1 MGPLSLRKR
10 QWDVEARSTGA
21 WRTFVAG
28 KMGQVETPA
37 VRWHT
42 LGIPELER
50 LKQED
55 FKFRSSLGYRVSSRQ
70 LGQKSKTV

>member
-1 MGPLSLRKR
+1 
-10 QWDVEARSTGA
+10 
-21 WRTFVAG
+21 
-28 KMGQVETPA
+28 MGQVETPT

-42 LGIPELER
+42 FGIPELER

>member
-1 MGPLSLRKR
+1 M
-10 QWDVEARSTGA
+10 
-21 WRTFVAG
+21 AG

-55 FKFRSSLGYRVSSRQ
+55 IKFRSSLGYRVSSRQ